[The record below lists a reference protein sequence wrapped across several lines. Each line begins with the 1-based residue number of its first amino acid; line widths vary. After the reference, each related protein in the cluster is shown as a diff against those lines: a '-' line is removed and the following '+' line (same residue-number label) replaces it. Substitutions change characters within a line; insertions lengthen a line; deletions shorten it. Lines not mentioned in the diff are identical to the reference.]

1 MTTKPPTG
9 HRPGKFVHD
18 AFRAGIRLRAKTW
31 GKRNT
36 DPRNRTQTR
45 QERTAA
51 GSCIREIN

>member
-18 AFRAGIRLRAKTW
+18 ALRAGIRLRAKTW

-36 DPRNRTQTR
+36 DPRAERRRAKSELR
-45 QERTAA
+45 QEVAS
-51 GSCIREIN
+51 GK